1 MTQDND
7 NDDDKVGYGKPPKH
21 SRFKKGQSGNPKGRA
36 PGAKGFNASL
46 RRELET
52 PVKVR
57 EGGRVVTISK
67 AEATAKRVVQKAME
81 GDAGAVRLVSSLEGP
96 PGAGST
102 IATEVDKA
110 VSDAADH
117 ATLKSFVED
126 HGGSL
131 SSPDKDEDDE
141 AGGAS

>member
-81 GDAGAVRLVSSLEGP
+81 GDAGAVRLIASFEGP

-110 VSDAADH
+110 VSAEADR
-117 ATLKSFVED
+117 ATINAFLETLGV
-126 HGGSL
+126 SL
-131 SSPDKDEDDE
+131 SSPDEGEDDE
-141 AGGAS
+141 EGGAS